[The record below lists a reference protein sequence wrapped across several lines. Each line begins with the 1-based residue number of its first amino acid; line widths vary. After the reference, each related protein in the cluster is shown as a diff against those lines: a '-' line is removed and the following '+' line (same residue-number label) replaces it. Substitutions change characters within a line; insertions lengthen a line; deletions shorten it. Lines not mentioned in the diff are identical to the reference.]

1 MAKKLTD
8 ESRPDT
14 LAARLLQRLPGG
26 AFVQEQLERIEQRV
40 LSELKRRLDRLE
52 RQQPSVSVL
61 AVRVNAHHGAGP
73 DTPVALMRAL
83 LADSSEQSREQS
95 VQASCMAVLRS
106 LVPDEA
112 RILAALSDGSGYPLI
127 HVMAGP
133 KLAFGSFPMLEY
145 VSNVGRN
152 AGVLTPELTPAYV
165 RHLAAW
171 GLIETTP
178 EDAAQT
184 TAYEILETDDAVR
197 RVIARVEKGGERC
210 RIVRRTLKMSD
221 LGLAMW
227 RQCQVGEGDQG
238 ESP

>member
-1 MAKKLTD
+1 LAKKLTD
-8 ESRPDT
+8 ETRPDT

-26 AFVQEQLERIEQRV
+26 AFVQDQLERIEQRL

-52 RQQPSVSVL
+52 RQTPSVSVL
-61 AVRVNAHHGAGP
+61 AVRVNAHHHGVSGP
-73 DTPVALMRAL
+73 DAPGALMQAL

-127 HVMAGP
+127 HVTAAPRLG
-133 KLAFGSFPMLEY
+133 FSSFPMLEY

-171 GLIETTP
+171 GLIETAP
-178 EDAAQT
+178 EDEAQT
-184 TAYEILETDDAVR
+184 TAYELLETDDAVR
-197 RVIARVEKGGERC
+197 RVIARVEQNNERA
-210 RIVRRTLKMSD
+210 RIVRRTLKLSD

-227 RQCQVGEGDQG
+227 QMCQIEQAR
-238 ESP
+238 E